1 MAIQLLSVPTVVGG
15 TTTGYPAL
23 FNTIKNK
30 VNELATAMS
39 ISPLTLNAVLN
50 QGSPA
55 SDLNTMVAKV
65 NELVN
70 YVNGTAN
77 PGDGGSGGTGTF
89 PLKSGY
95 DDNPKLMAYTTSA
108 AVSLA
113 NGFTMAARFTLNTF
127 NSLQYFFCNGNL
139 DTTDEIASVFCQS
152 DGVLRFRYRL
162 EGGQVATAP
171 VGLTITA
178 PTDGATQYD
187 MLFKASEAGGNVT
200 FNLNVNGAGYPLTV
214 AGVLHKTVT
223 AVCFGGVY
231 VTGQPF
237 NAPPIGLLE
246 RMSYINHALSDSE
259 TLALRTANLVPTQD
273 QLQAGGY
280 PIYAPGPT
288 TTASSL
294 TTENLADMAHPLTV
308 VRFT

>member
-1 MAIQLLSVPTVVGG
+1 MAIQLLSLPTVTGG
-15 TTTGYPAL
+15 TTTGYPGL
-23 FNTIKNK
+23 VNTIKDK
-30 VNELATAMS
+30 INELATAMG
-39 ISPLTLNAVLN
+39 ISALTLSAALGA
-50 QGSPA
+50 GSPA

-70 YVNGTAN
+70 YANGSST

-95 DDNPKLMAYTTSA
+95 DSNPKLLAYTTAA
-108 AVSLA
+108 AVSVA

-139 DTTDEIASVFCQS
+139 DTTDEIASVFCQG
-152 DGVLRFRYRL
+152 DGALQFRYRL
-162 EGGQVATAP
+162 EGGQVAVAP

-178 PTDGATQYD
+178 PTNGATQYD
-187 MLFKASEAGGNVT
+187 MLFKASEAGGNVL

-214 AGVLHKTVT
+214 PGTLHKTTT

-231 VTGQPF
+231 VNGSPY

-246 RMSYINHALSDSE
+246 RMNYINHAFSSSE
-259 TLALRTANLVPTQD
+259 EQALRTAGLVPTQE

-280 PIYAPGPT
+280 PIYCPGPT
-288 TTASSL
+288 ETASSL
-294 TTENLADMAHPLTV
+294 TTENLADPAHPLTV
-308 VRFT
+308 TRFS